1 MKQSITRRILT
12 MAMLALVVFT
22 YACSEDGPQDLNIV
36 SMTIGGA
43 DLNGAVAPGDVATN
57 ATISVTFNTN
67 INPTTATT
75 ANITLTQDY
84 DSANIPVDISV
95 SGATLTITPQD
106 ELGGGILYRL
116 ELKAGLLNEDDQPLA
131 NTSRTFTTEGTFM
144 PSGAVAHFPM
154 DGNANDQAGSFS
166 PTASGIV
173 DINYV
178 ARGDGQAASFN
189 GTTSI
194 IEIPNGDQLINTD
207 DFTLSFWV
215 RANSDVPNNRG
226 HFVMGLGAFYGIQ
239 FEIFGGY
246 DGAKFAIQHGL
257 ENGQSA
263 AEDMWFPAGAT
274 DASNGGWMGW
284 EYARSLTPEQMQALL
299 RDNWLHVTLVHDGAA
314 RKTTLYYN
322 GERMKTTNFNLW
334 PEGDAKRT
342 VTGLKWGGNAPDV
355 VNEFA
360 FGFVQ
365 SRAGTMWDNEPW
377 GGYDF
382 PDANHFKGE
391 LDEVK
396 FYHKVLTETEIRLM
410 YESEQ

>member
-1 MKQSITRRILT
+1 MKHSITRRILT
-12 MAMLALVVFT
+12 IAMLTLVVFT
-22 YACSEDGPQDLNIV
+22 YACKEDGPKDLNIV

-43 DLNGAVAPGDVATN
+43 DLNGAVAPTGVATN
-57 ATISVTFNTN
+57 ASITVTFNTT
-67 INPTTATT
+67 INPTTATA
-75 ANITLTQDY
+75 ANVTLTQDY
-84 DSANIPVDISV
+84 DNANIPLNISA
-95 SGATLTITPQD
+95 SGTTLTITPQA

-116 ELKAGLLNEDDQPLA
+116 ELKAGLLNDDNQPLA
-131 NTSRTFTTEGTFM
+131 NTSRTFTTAGTFM
-144 PSGAVAHFPM
+144 PAGAIAHFPF
-154 DGNANDQAGSFS
+154 DGNANDAAGNFS
-166 PTASGIV
+166 PTPSGIV
-173 DINYV
+173 GITYV
-178 ARGDGQAASFN
+178 ARGSRQAASFN

-194 IEIPNGDQLINTD
+194 IEIPNGDQLINTNN
-207 DFTLSFWV
+207 FTLSFWV
-215 RANSDVPNNRG
+215 RASSDVPNNRG
-226 HFVMGLGAFYGIQ
+226 HFVMGLGAFFGLQ

-246 DGAKFAIQHGL
+246 DGAKFAIQHAFA
-257 ENGQSA
+257 NGQSG

-299 RDNWLHVTLVHDGAA
+299 KDNWLHVTLVHDGAA

-334 PEGDAKRT
+334 PEGDIKRT
-342 VTGLKWGGNAPDV
+342 VTGLKWGGNPPDV

-365 SRAGTMWDNEPW
+365 SRAGTMWANEPW
-377 GGYDF
+377 GGYNF
-382 PDANHFKGE
+382 PDANHFKGL

-410 YESEQ
+410 YESER

>member
-1 MKQSITRRILT
+1 MKQSITRRIMT
-12 MAMLALVVFT
+12 MAMLALVLFT

-57 ATISVTFNTN
+57 ASITVTFNTN

-75 ANITLTQDY
+75 SNITLTQDY
-84 DSANIPVDISV
+84 DGANIPLNISV
-95 SGATLTITPQD
+95 SGATLTLTPQD

-131 NTSRTFTTEGTFM
+131 NTTRTFTTAGTFM
-144 PSGAVAHFPM
+144 PAGAVAHFPM
-154 DGNANDQAGSFS
+154 NGNANDQAGSFS
-166 PTASGIV
+166 PSASGIV
-173 DINYV
+173 DITFV
-178 ARGDGQAASFN
+178 PRGDGQAASFN
-189 GTTSI
+189 GTSSI

-215 RANSDVPNNRG
+215 KVNSDVPNNRG

-239 FEIFGGY
+239 YEVFGGY
-246 DGAKFAIQHGL
+246 DGAKFAIRHGL
-257 ENGQSA
+257 ENGETA

-299 RDNWLHVTLVHDGAA
+299 KDNWLHVTLVHDGAA

-342 VTGLKWGGNAPDV
+342 VNGLKWAGQAPDV

-360 FGFVQ
+360 FGFIQ

-382 PDANHFKGE
+382 PDSNHFKGE
-391 LDEVK
+391 LDEIK